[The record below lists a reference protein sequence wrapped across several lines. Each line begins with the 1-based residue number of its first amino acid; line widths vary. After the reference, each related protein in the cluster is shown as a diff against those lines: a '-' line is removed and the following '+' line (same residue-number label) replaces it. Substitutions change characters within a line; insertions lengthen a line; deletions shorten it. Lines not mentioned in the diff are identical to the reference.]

1 MRQFENPL
9 ETVYNPDMSRSK
21 RRISDTT
28 MMAGVAYLVLIAAGI
43 LGIQTLDP
51 GVPRVVGTILLI
63 AFGVIFTLSPSDD
76 GPAWRWHLHLA
87 VLTAITA
94 GLLMM
99 QPEWGVFPMLF
110 FILGPTAMMVFPQRI
125 GFLWIGIFTLV
136 TGIIFFTQGPPLE
149 AFLAWLIFSAGYW
162 FFGAFARAMANAEEA
177 RQETQRLLE
186 ELQITHRKLQEYA
199 ARVEELAV
207 SEERNRLAREMHD
220 TLGHRLTVA
229 AVQLEGAQRLIPK
242 DPDRA
247 ESIIGTVRE
256 QVREALS
263 ELRSAV
269 ATLREPL
276 ATDLPISIALQRLV
290 NSFDEATELE
300 VHLKQ
305 PDNLPSLSNAQRL
318 ALYRAVQEALTNV
331 QRHAQ
336 AQKVWVDL
344 VVREDCLSLKISD
357 DGVGFPQDAKEA
369 AFGLRGMRERA
380 AHLGG
385 ELRLG
390 SGESGGAWVEFIL
403 PLIEETD
410 DDGNDSAA
418 ACG

>member
-1 MRQFENPL
+1 MKQFENPP
-9 ETVYNPDMSRSK
+9 ESGYNPTMSHSNRK
-21 RRISDTT
+21 ISDTT
-28 MMAGVAYLVLIAAGI
+28 MMAGVAYLVLIAAGV
-43 LGIQTLDP
+43 LGIQTLEP
-51 GVPRVVGTILLI
+51 GIPRVIGTLLLV
-63 AFGVIFTLSPSDD
+63 AFGVIFTLSPEDD
-76 GPAWRWHLHLA
+76 APVWRWYLHLTVLTVITA
-87 VLTAITA
+87 VLLI
-94 GLLMM
+94 M

-125 GFLWIGIFTLV
+125 GFLWIGVFTLV
-136 TGIIFFTQGPPLE
+136 TTVIFFIQGPPLE
-149 AFLAWLIFSAGYW
+149 AFLASLIFSAGYW
-162 FFGAFARAMANAEEA
+162 FFGAFARAMASAEEA
-177 RQETQRLLE
+177 RRESQQLLE
-186 ELQITHRKLQEYA
+186 ELQIAHRQLQEYA
-199 ARVEELAV
+199 TRAEELAV
-207 SEERNRLAREMHD
+207 AEERNRLAREMHD

-229 AVQLEGAQRLIPK
+229 AVQLEGAQRLITR
-242 DPDRA
+242 DPERA
-247 ESIIGTVRE
+247 SSMVGTVRE

-276 ATDLPISIALQRLV
+276 ATDLPINIALLRLV
-290 NSFDEATELE
+290 NSFDEATDLE

-305 PDNLPSLSNAQRL
+305 PDTMPSLASAQRL

-336 AQKVWVDL
+336 AQQVWVDL
-344 VVREDCLSLKISD
+344 VVRDDCLSLKISD
-357 DGVGFPQDAKEA
+357 DGIGFPEDAKEA

-390 SGESGGAWVEFIL
+390 SKESGGAWLEFIL

-410 DDGNDSAA
+410 DDRNDSIAA
-418 ACG
+418 G